1 MQWPASR
8 SGRLAGAT
16 LAGQRV
22 PGCLG
27 PSRGGELALLLG
39 ATFPDINAASA
50 WVPSGIVFWP
60 IGLAENDDPRPPA
73 SWTFR
78 GKPLP
83 YLQENNESVEPLP
96 PQQPGQPKA
105 YTPIYLRHLR
115 DEHAVERATIPV
127 ENIRGPILLVSGTDD
142 QMWPSSVLADIPMRR
157 LELNGFRFPFQH
169 LKYEG
174 AGHLIL
180 LPYGP
185 RTTHIIGFKAKGFS
199 CLLYTQGGTPRTDAE
214 AGADAWHRM
223 LQFLEAS
230 AKDRK

>member
-1 MQWPASR
+1 LPRTTIRGRPRRGR
-8 SGRLAGAT
+8 S
-16 LAGQRV
+16 
-22 PGCLG
+22 
-27 PSRGGELALLLG
+27 
-39 ATFPDINAASA
+39 AAS
-50 WVPSGIVFWP
+50 PCPTCKRITK
-60 IGLAENDDPRPPA
+60 A
-73 SWTFR
+73 SNHCR
-78 GKPLP
+78 RSSPD
-83 YLQENNESVEPLP
+83 N
-96 PQQPGQPKA
+96 PKA

-157 LELNGFRFPFQH
+157 LESNGFRFPFQH

-185 RTTHIIGFKAKGFS
+185 RTTHIIGFKAEGFS